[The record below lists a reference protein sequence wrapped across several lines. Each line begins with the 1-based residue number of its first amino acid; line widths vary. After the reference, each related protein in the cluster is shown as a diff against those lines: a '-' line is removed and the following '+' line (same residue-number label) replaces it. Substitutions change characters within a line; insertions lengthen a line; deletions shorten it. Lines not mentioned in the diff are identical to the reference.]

1 MRKSSKLFGLLLAA
15 AFLAALGWALTTQS
29 DLWRAHARPARPVQ
43 AQPESELPPPPE
55 NATGVIGTVDDGTQ
69 KALEK
74 HLQAQRDARK
84 RLDAP
89 PGNRK

>member
-1 MRKSSKLFGLLLAA
+1 MRKSSKLFALLLAA
-15 AFLAALGWALTTQS
+15 GFLAALGWALVAQNNLWQTHAKPLRPTQTLPEEES
-29 DLWRAHARPARPVQ
+29 PKPA
-43 AQPESELPPPPE
+43 E
-55 NATGVIGTVDDGTQ
+55 NATGVIGTVDEDTA

-89 PGNRK
+89 SGNRR